1 MDSNLPAMAAALGE
15 ILQPEAVQ
23 PNRERHRGQLIEA
36 DSDAAAVRRFLLE
49 YQDSPETLRSYAKE
63 CERLLLWTRL
73 VRNKPLSGLLRDDFD
88 AYRLFLQAP
97 PVDWCSR
104 APRPRRF
111 GRGHPLAG
119 QPNPDWRPF
128 SGPLGDSSI
137 AVALNILNSLFTYLV
152 EAGYL
157 AGNPLALMRSRRK
170 GRGPAVRKPK
180 RLLNEL
186 QWRAVV
192 EAAENLPAT
201 TPRQGAARNRT
212 VYLVMLFYAS
222 GARISEIANGGME
235 DLLEDRGHWWLE
247 LHGKGRKDR
256 RVPLSEEAM
265 AYVRGYRESLGLPAS
280 PCPGEECPLVLELPD
295 ARGRTPSKG
304 IGRRQIHN
312 LMVEVFSRAASRLEE
327 EMPHTAQTLREASA
341 HWLRHSHASHLL
353 DAGADLRTVQE
364 GLGHASLNT
373 TSIYSHVDDDR
384 RVEDLERLKLKR

>member
-73 VRNKPLSGLLRDDFD
+73 VRNKPLSGLLREDFD

-97 PVDWCSR
+97 PADWRSR

-111 GRGHPLAG
+111 RRGHPLAG

-137 AVALNILNSLFTYLV
+137 AVALNILNSLFAYLV

-186 QWRAVV
+186 QWQAVV
-192 EAAENLPAT
+192 EAAEDLPAT
-201 TPRQGAARNRT
+201 TPRQAAARDRA

-235 DLLEDRGHWWLE
+235 DLLRTVVIGGWNCTGKAARTAGCRSARRRWPMSAATVRAWGF
-247 LHGKGRKDR
+247 LHRPAPGRS
-256 RVPLSEEAM
+256 VPWCSSSRM
-265 AYVRGYRESLGLPAS
+265 
-280 PCPGEECPLVLELPD
+280 PGD
-295 ARGRTPSKG
+295 GRPT
-304 IGRRQIHN
+304 R
-312 LMVEVFSRAASRLEE
+312 
-327 EMPHTAQTLREASA
+327 ASA
-341 HWLRHSHASHLL
+341 GARSTTSWWRCSVGPPHVSRRGCRTRPRHCARP
-353 DAGADLRTVQE
+353 LRT
-364 GLGHASLNT
+364 GCDTPTPRTCWTRAPT
-373 TSIYSHVDDDR
+373 C
-384 RVEDLERLKLKR
+384 ERYRKAWDTRA